1 MKHTDKAMKIYK
13 NFLLNIALCS
23 YFSDMYTT
31 VLMMPLPLISSYGG
45 CSLGPISNFFS
56 FYNISPFLSLV
67 IYMQLISM
75 TGISLLLAL
84 LYRLA
89 TIYGKASVVAIPGL
103 MIVISLILI
112 LVNSTKKGVQV
123 ISFAAFI
130 LSSLH
135 TAANGIIMLLL
146 IRTYREYLLEKLKKL
161 YLFKKLVFV

>member
-56 FYNISPFLSLV
+56 FYNISPFL
-67 IYMQLISM
+67 
-75 TGISLLLAL
+75 TL